1 MVPHLEQD
9 AYIGCR
15 EIVRKSLSQKSL
27 KDKSIDIIMSS
38 LSEKT
43 YKQYDSCLR
52 NWYNYSK
59 NYGIDYLKPTVSDII
74 NFLASI
80 YENGAQYGTINSHK
94 SAVSLY
100 LPTYLGTSYL
110 RDERINRFM
119 KGVFRLRPT
128 APKYDLTWDPGIVL
142 RYLSKKWP
150 NDSLDLE
157 SLSKKLSTLL
167 ALVTAHRVQTLTLIK
182 LNNINI
188 IENAEVLIKIP
199 DPIKTLRLN
208 STQPLLKLPFFDQ
221 NPNICPARCL
231 ISYINKTRSLRSGD
245 HNNLFISYR
254 RPHSKLSSQR
264 LSHWIK
270 DTLKQSGLDT
280 TMFSTHSTRHAA
292 TSKASSLGIS
302 LDIIRKTAGW
312 STLSSVFARFY
323 NREIVID
330 HKNQFA
336 QAILSCTSNTTLD

>member
-1 MVPHLEQD
+1 MKIVPQLEQD

-15 EIVRKSLSQKSL
+15 EIVRKSLSQKL
-27 KDKSIDIIMSS
+27 LNDTSIEIIMSS
-38 LSEKT
+38 LSENT
-43 YKQYDSCLR
+43 YKQYDSCLK
-52 NWYNYSK
+52 NWLIYS
-59 NYGIDYLKPTVSDII
+59 NNHCINYLKPSVTDVI
-74 NFLASI
+74 NFLAFI

-94 SAVSLY
+94 SAISLLLGPAY
-100 LPTYLGTSYL
+100 LE
-110 RDERINRFM
+110 DERIKRFM

-142 RYLSKKWP
+142 RYLSNKGP

-157 SLSKKLSTLL
+157 NLSKKLSTLL

-182 LNNINI
+182 LNNVSI
-188 IENAEVLIKIP
+188 IDNTEVLIRIP
-199 DPIKTLRLN
+199 DLIKTSRLN

-245 HNNLFISYR
+245 HDNLFISYR

-280 TMFSTHSTRHAA
+280 TIFGAHSTRHAA
-292 TSKASSLGIS
+292 TSRANSLGIN
-302 LDIIRKTAGW
+302 LDVIRKTAGW
-312 STLSSVFARFY
+312 TPSSSVFAKFY
-323 NREIVID
+323 NREIAVD

-336 QAILSCTSNTTLD
+336 QAVLSCTSHTN